1 MKIKFIM
8 FLSIIFCSGS
18 FLAGE
23 MSVKIKDLT
32 FLDGMKENQ
41 VFGFGIVV
49 GLPGTGD
56 SKSSLTRTSLKNFL
70 KSLGME
76 GDEFVSKNSAAVLV
90 TAGLPPYARIGDRID
105 VKVSSIGDAKS
116 LAGGILVQSPLKGAD
131 GKIYAVAQGPVRVA
145 DVRNGRTIKTVASIK
160 EGALVEKSITPE
172 VVFKE
177 KNEKEYI
184 LFVLKDPD
192 FGVANRIVEAIKKQ
206 YKDIKP
212 LLTGE
217 GKIQVPVQ
225 KEISLQEFISTIEN
239 LEVLAGEKARVVIN
253 ESSGTIVA
261 GGNVKISRSMVS
273 REGMLVQIG
282 EEERKKA
289 VSMIKDSSTVK
300 ELVDALNSIGAST
313 RDIIEILKALKTAGS
328 LHAELIIK

>member
-1 MKIKFIM
+1 MKRKFIL
-8 FLSIIFCSGS
+8 FLAVILLPAS

-23 MSVKIKDLT
+23 ISVKIKDLT

-76 GDEFVSKNSAAVLV
+76 GDDFVSKNSAAVLV
-90 TAGLPPYARIGDRID
+90 TASLPPYARIGDRID

-116 LAGGILVQSPLKGAD
+116 LRGGILVQSPMKGAD
-131 GKIYAVAQGPVRVA
+131 GKIYAVAQGAVRVD
-145 DVRNGRTIKTVASIK
+145 DVKNGRTIKTVASIK
-160 EGALVEKSITPE
+160 EGALVETSITPE
-172 VVFKE
+172 VVFE
-177 KNEKEYI
+177 KKHI
-184 LFVLKDPD
+184 QFVLKDPD
-192 FGVANRIVEAIKKQ
+192 FGVANRIVEAIAKQ
-206 YKDIKP
+206 YKGTKP
-212 LLTGE
+212 IMTRQ
-217 GKIQVPVQ
+217 GKIQVPV
-225 KEISLQEFISTIEN
+225 KKDISLQEFISTIEN
-239 LEVLAGEKARVVIN
+239 LEVMAGEKARVVIN
-253 ESSGTIVA
+253 ERSGTIVA

-273 REGMLVQIG
+273 REGMMVQIG

-300 ELVDALNSIGAST
+300 ELVDALNAIGAST